1 MVVVN
6 VAGARPNFMK
16 IGPLVHA
23 MKRRDDFDSI
33 LVHTGQH
40 YDDNMSHNFFQDLK
54 IPEPDFNLGVG
65 SGTHAW
71 QTAEIIVRFEEILHG
86 LDPSL
91 VLVVGDVNSTMA
103 ASIVAAKL
111 CIPVAHVE
119 AGLRSFDRTMPE
131 EINRLV
137 TDQLSDYLFTTCRQA
152 DDNLRREGITD
163 NKIFFVGNVMVDSL
177 LTNLEQAQQSRTL
190 NRLGLENGQ
199 YALLTLHR
207 PSNVDDEETLRG
219 ILQALGEIQREL
231 PVVFPAH
238 PRTTKQLNVFGLD
251 GHIEKMANLRVV
263 EPLGYLD
270 FLSLMSQSKLAIT
283 DSGGIQEETT
293 VLGIPCLTLREN
305 TERPITVTE
314 GTNTLVGSGPKRIVD
329 ETMRILQGGGKA
341 GRVPELWDG
350 RASERIVTI
359 LEKEVLRKQS

>member
-16 IGPLVHA
+16 ISPLVQA
-23 MKRRDDFDSI
+23 MKHSEKFESV

-40 YDDNMSHNFFQDLK
+40 YDDNMSRNFFQDLK
-54 IPEPDFNLGVG
+54 ITEPDFNLGVG

-71 QTAEIIVRFEEILHG
+71 QTAEIMVRFEKILPG

-91 VLVVGDVNSTMA
+91 VLVVGDANSTMA

-163 NKIFFVGNVMVDSL
+163 DKIFFVGNVMVDSL
-177 LTNLEQAQQSRTL
+177 LANLERARQSGIL
-190 NRLGLENGQ
+190 DRLGVENGR

-207 PSNVDDEETLRG
+207 PGNVDDEETLRG
-219 ILQALGEIQREL
+219 ILQALDEIQREIPIIF
-231 PVVFPAH
+231 PVH
-238 PRTTKQLNVFGLD
+238 PRTTKQLSAFGLD
-251 GHIEKMANLRVV
+251 GHIEKMANLRLI

-270 FLSLMSQSKLAIT
+270 FLSLMSQSKLVLT

-305 TERPITVTE
+305 TERPVTITE
-314 GTNTLVGSGPKRIVD
+314 GINTLVGSGPKRIVD
-329 ETMRILQGGGKA
+329 ETMKILHEGSKA

-350 RASERIVTI
+350 QAAERIVTI
-359 LEKEVLRKQS
+359 LEEKVKR

>member
-16 IGPLVHA
+16 ISPLVRA
-23 MKRRDDFDSI
+23 MKRRRGFDSI

-40 YDDNMSHNFFQDLK
+40 YDDNMSESFFQELE

-65 SGTHAW
+65 SGSQAW
-71 QTAEIIVRFEEILHG
+71 QTAEVMVRFEKILPG
-86 LDPSL
+86 LNPSL
-91 VLVVGDVNSTMA
+91 VVVVGDVNSTMA
-103 ASIVAAKL
+103 ASIVAAKF

-152 DDNLRREGITD
+152 NDNLRREGISEE
-163 NKIFFVGNVMVDSL
+163 KIFFVGNVMVDSL
-177 LTNLEQAQQSRTL
+177 LGHLGQAKQSGIL
-190 NRLGLENGQ
+190 HRLGLESGRF
-199 YALLTLHR
+199 AVLTLHR
-207 PSNVDDEETLRG
+207 PSNVDNKEILSG
-219 ILQALGEIQREL
+219 ILKALDMIQKEL
-231 PVVFPAH
+231 PVIFPAH
-238 PRTTKQLNVFGLD
+238 PRTTKQLSDFGLD
-251 GHIEKMANLRVV
+251 GQTGKMANFQLV

-270 FLSLMSQSKLAIT
+270 FLSLMSQSKLVLT

-293 VLGIPCLTLREN
+293 ALGIPCLTLREN
-305 TERPITVTE
+305 TERPITITE
-314 GTNTLVGSGPKRIVD
+314 GTNTLVGSEPKRIVS
-329 ETMRILQGGGKA
+329 ETMKILREGGRA

-350 RASERIVTI
+350 KAAERIVAI
-359 LEKEVLRKQS
+359 LAERIKK